1 MSKYTN
7 PLFDTVSGEEEN
19 RTDNICYH
27 KSDLIGCYTGEFMV
41 SLQNKLI
48 VAQQNKLIT
57 VRQNKLIVAQQ
68 DKLKEVHHALNNLKS
83 GGGH

>member
-48 VAQQNKLIT
+48 VAQQNKLI
-57 VRQNKLIVAQQ
+57 VAQQ